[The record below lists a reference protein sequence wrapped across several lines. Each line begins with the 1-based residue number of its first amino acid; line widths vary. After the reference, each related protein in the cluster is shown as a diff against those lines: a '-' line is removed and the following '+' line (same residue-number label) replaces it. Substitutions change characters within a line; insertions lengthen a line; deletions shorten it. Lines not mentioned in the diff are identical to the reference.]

1 MRHLLQEFRGTPRAD
16 RELGT
21 YLSAGLPVDT
31 STTSLEVTWDI
42 TRPGATWIVIRFW
55 AAISMCKSS
64 ALGQRLNCW
73 SPRHDSPGAICAT
86 REALI
91 AAFCRLDKPLSCCW
105 EKGWLVGAVGIE
117 NTTGRNF
124 KDLEGMMGNA
134 KALKRNNRECKGI
147 LIGPLMAPRFSRPP
161 RFRHSVSH
169 SLSKSRSRLR
179 AQISRRGWQADVAS

>member
-105 EKGWLVGAVGIE
+105 EKGWLVGAVEIE
-117 NTTGRNF
+117 NNTDRNF
-124 KDLEGMMGNA
+124 KGLEEMLGSAKELKGTIGNA
-134 KALKRNNRECKGI
+134 KESL
-147 LIGPLMAPRFSRPP
+147 LAP
-161 RFRHSVSH
+161 
-169 SLSKSRSRLR
+169 
-179 AQISRRGWQADVAS
+179 